1 MKRRIL
7 VLLVVALTLLLLTAS
22 LTSAA
27 PGAPGAPTL
36 RWVTTS
42 ATTAEIR
49 ADGITNGGTAGNG
62 AISWDLYFRFPVTV
76 NSPYPVVTIAA
87 GPAWTGMSPCT
98 FATNVS
104 MNQPSAAGATGD
116 RGVLINGF
124 CTSGVP
130 TNPVTGSDV
139 LVATVTFAS
148 CPAGSAGFVMDLDSG
163 DDVFGASVS
172 QIVDKNNDAYTL
184 TDADLTDGAPMCAPT
199 AVTMTGFGANNE
211 NPAAGGVMALWPLLA
226 GGAAVVAGGAYALSH
241 RKR

>member
-7 VLLVVALTLLLLTAS
+7 VLMVVALTIFLLTAS

-42 ATTAEIR
+42 ATTAEIC
-49 ADGITNGGTAGNG
+49 ADGITNGGTANNG

-116 RGVLINGF
+116 LSLIH
-124 CTSGVP
+124 
-130 TNPVTGSDV
+130 
-139 LVATVTFAS
+139 
-148 CPAGSAGFVMDLDSG
+148 
-163 DDVFGASVS
+163 
-172 QIVDKNNDAYTL
+172 I
-184 TDADLTDGAPMCAPT
+184 
-199 AVTMTGFGANNE
+199 
-211 NPAAGGVMALWPLLA
+211 
-226 GGAAVVAGGAYALSH
+226 
-241 RKR
+241 